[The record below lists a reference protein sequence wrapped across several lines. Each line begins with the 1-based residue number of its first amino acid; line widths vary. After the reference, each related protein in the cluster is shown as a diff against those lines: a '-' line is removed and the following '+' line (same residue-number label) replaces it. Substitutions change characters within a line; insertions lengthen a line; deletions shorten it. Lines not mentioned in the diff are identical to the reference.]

1 MYKKIFGKMHVL
13 ITNRSGKFES
23 RAKQIRV
30 TKDDGHEGE
39 NADSVETLDRAL
51 ALLRRRDER
60 NGREERER
68 QQKLLKLV

>member
-1 MYKKIFGKMHVL
+1 M
-13 ITNRSGKFES
+13 
-23 RAKQIRV
+23 
-30 TKDDGHEGE
+30 TKYDGHEGE

-68 QQKLLKLV
+68 QQKLFELV